1 MSEDDEMKNESDC
14 VSETVSRCLDVVLST
29 LIKHNIC
36 NVKEFIPVML
46 SIGVIFSAD
55 IITILIKRDIKMK
68 DEILDHFCNN
78 FKDHVEDEL
87 KSSQL
92 N

>member
-1 MSEDDEMKNESDC
+1 M
-14 VSETVSRCLDVVLST
+14 
-29 LIKHNIC
+29 C

-78 FKDHVEDEL
+78 FKGQVEDYL
-87 KSSQL
+87 KPL